1 MKQYNTD
8 HEPLRD
14 EWLALDEQERI
25 LLVEEYHR
33 RRRIRVPNATL
44 HAVIH
49 VIVENQLAL
58 KESVVVETITRLRN
72 EGLNRHDAIH
82 AIGSV
87 LAEQLYSALRGP
99 HVQDQL
105 NEQYRRALQGLSA
118 AKWLAG

>member
-1 MKQYNTD
+1 MKQYD
-8 HEPLRD
+8 SDQEPLPD
-14 EWLALDEQERI
+14 EWLGLDEQERI

-33 RRRIRVPNATL
+33 RHRIRVPNATL

-58 KESVVVETITRLRN
+58 KESVVVETIARLRN
-72 EGLNRHDAIH
+72 EGLARHDTIH

-99 HVQDQL
+99 RGQEQL
-105 NEQYRRALQGLSA
+105 NE
-118 AKWLAG
+118 